1 MSEGILEALQVIED
15 QKGISKEII
24 IEAIETALISAY
36 KKNFGQTQN
45 VEVVFNRSKDQF
57 EIYQSKKVVEEVE
70 DPSLEIALTDAQE
83 KNPVYEPG
91 DVIKFLIEPTS
102 FGRIAAQTAKQVITQ
117 RVREEERN
125 LVYDEFI
132 QYEDDLLQ
140 GVVERM
146 DNRFI
151 YINLGKIEA
160 ALSKHDRIPNEDYRP
175 HDRIKVYV
183 SKVENT
189 TKGPQVYVSRTHP
202 NLVKRL
208 FEQEVPEVFD
218 GIVEIKSIAREAG
231 DRSKVA
237 VYADDSTIDPV
248 GTCVGP
254 RGQRVQ
260 NVVNEL
266 NGENMDII
274 EWDTDPAVFITN
286 ALKPADVVDV
296 HFINEEETS
305 CIVVVPDHQL
315 SLAIGKRGQNVRL
328 AARLTN
334 CKIDIKSESD
344 MNDFDLEA
352 AKALAASEESADQ
365 KDVPEIE
372 NEQEPAV
379 QENLTTENLEAV
391 IEEVE
396 EIEEEEM
403 DESMESALEKE
414 DYETGEL
421 SSEQAEDMAD
431 LGQIHDE
438 YRRIDE
444 EFEESEAVD
453 EEAVKDDHDLMDS
466 IDEDLSE

>member
-1 MSEGILEALQVIED
+1 MSEGILQALELIEEE
-15 QKGISKEII
+15 KGISKDII
-24 IEAIETALISAY
+24 IDAIETALISAY
-36 KKNFGQTQN
+36 KKNYGQSQN
-45 VEVVFNRSKDQF
+45 VEVKFNPDRDRF
-57 EIYQSKKVVEEVE
+57 EIYQSKEVVEEVE
-70 DPSLEIALTDAQE
+70 DDSLEISLEDARE
-83 KNPVYEPG
+83 KNIAYEAG
-91 DVIKFLIEPTS
+91 DTIKFLIDPDS

-125 LVYDEFI
+125 IIYNEFI

-146 DNRFI
+146 DNRYI
-151 YINLGKIEA
+151 YVNLGKIEA
-160 ALSKHDRIPNEDYRP
+160 VLSNHDRIPNEDYRP

-183 SKVENT
+183 SNVENT

-208 FEQEVPEVFD
+208 FEQEVPEVYD
-218 GIVEIKSIAREAG
+218 GDVEIKAVAREAG

-237 VYADDSTIDPV
+237 VYAEDPSIDPV

-274 EWDTDPAVFITN
+274 EWDPDPAVFIAN
-286 ALKPADVVDV
+286 ALKPADVVDL
-296 HFINEEETS
+296 HFINDEENS
-305 CIVVVPDHQL
+305 AIVVVPDHQL

-328 AARLTN
+328 AARLAS

-344 MNDFDLEA
+344 MEDIDLDALLHPETEEDLEA
-352 AKALAASEESADQ
+352 EVAEIQAIEQTQAEVESLEELSEEVDA
-365 KDVPEIE
+365 
-372 NEQEPAV
+372 
-379 QENLTTENLEAV
+379 L
-391 IEEVE
+391 
-396 EIEEEEM
+396 
-403 DESMESALEKE
+403 DESTRSALEKE

-431 LGQIHDE
+431 MSQLQDE
-438 YRRIDE
+438 YEQIDQE
-444 EFEESEAVD
+444 IEAQD
-453 EEAVKDDHDLMDS
+453 EDLEVADEGVKEDHDLMDS
-466 IDEDLSE
+466 IDQDLTDDSPAE

>member
-70 DPSLEIALTDAQE
+70 DSSLEIALSDARE
-83 KNPVYEPG
+83 KNPAYEPG

-125 LVYDEFI
+125 LVYNEFI

-151 YINLGKIEA
+151 YVNLGKIEA
-160 ALSKHDRIPNEDYRP
+160 ALSKYDRIPNEDYRP

-189 TKGPQVYVSRTHP
+189 SKGPQVYVSRTHP

-208 FEQEVPEVFD
+208 FEQEVPEVFE

-237 VYADDSTIDPV
+237 VYAEDPDIDPV

-274 EWDTDPAVFITN
+274 QWDADPAIFITN
-286 ALKPADVVDV
+286 ALKPADVIDV
-296 HFINEEETS
+296 HFINKEMTS
-305 CIVVVPDHQL
+305 CIVIVPDHQL

-344 MNDFDLEA
+344 MEDFDLEA
-352 AKALAASEESADQ
+352 AKSLAAAEEKASGEDL
-365 KDVPEIE
+365 
-372 NEQEPAV
+372 PAV
-379 QENLTTENLEAV
+379 E
-391 IEEVE
+391 EEVAVDTEVESLE
-396 EIEEEEM
+396 EFVEDMEAL
-403 DESMESALEKE
+403 DDSTESALEKM

-421 SSEQAEDMAD
+421 SSEQVEDMAD
-431 LGQIHDE
+431 LGQLRDE
-438 YRRIDE
+438 YRQIDE
-444 EFEESEAVD
+444 EFEESDEVD
-453 EEAVKDDHDLMDS
+453 EESLKDDHELMDS
-466 IDEDLSE
+466 IEEDVDDVEEE

>member
-70 DPSLEIALTDAQE
+70 DSSLEIALSDARE
-83 KNPVYEPG
+83 KNPAYEPG

-125 LVYDEFI
+125 LVYNEFI

-151 YINLGKIEA
+151 YVNLGKIEA
-160 ALSKHDRIPNEDYRP
+160 ALSKYDRIPNEDYRP

-189 TKGPQVYVSRTHP
+189 SKGPQVYVSRTHP

-208 FEQEVPEVFD
+208 FEQEVPEVFE

-237 VYADDSTIDPV
+237 VYAEDPDIDPV

-274 EWDTDPAVFITN
+274 EWDADPAIFITN
-286 ALKPADVVDV
+286 ALKPADVIDV
-296 HFINEEETS
+296 HFINKEMTS
-305 CIVVVPDHQL
+305 CIVIVPDHQL

-344 MNDFDLEA
+344 MEDFDLEA
-352 AKALAASEESADQ
+352 AKSLAAAEEKASGEDL
-365 KDVPEIE
+365 
-372 NEQEPAV
+372 PAV
-379 QENLTTENLEAV
+379 E
-391 IEEVE
+391 EEVAVDTEVESLE
-396 EIEEEEM
+396 EFVEDMEAL
-403 DESMESALEKE
+403 DDSTESALEKM

-421 SSEQAEDMAD
+421 SSEQVEDMAD
-431 LGQIHDE
+431 LGQLRDE
-438 YRRIDE
+438 YRQIDE
-444 EFEESEAVD
+444 EFEESDEVD
-453 EEAVKDDHDLMDS
+453 EEALKDDHELMDS
-466 IDEDLSE
+466 IEEDVDDVEEE

>member
-70 DPSLEIALTDAQE
+70 DSSLEIALSDARE
-83 KNPVYEPG
+83 KNPAYEPG

-125 LVYDEFI
+125 LVYNEFI

-151 YINLGKIEA
+151 YVNLGKIAA
-160 ALSKHDRIPNEDYRP
+160 ALSKYDRIPNEDYRP

-189 TKGPQVYVSRTHP
+189 SKGPQVYVSRTHP

-208 FEQEVPEVFD
+208 FEQEVPEVFE

-237 VYADDSTIDPV
+237 VYAEDPDIDPV

-274 EWDTDPAVFITN
+274 EWDADPAIFITN
-286 ALKPADVVDV
+286 ALKPADVIDV
-296 HFINEEETS
+296 HFINKEMTS
-305 CIVVVPDHQL
+305 CIVIVPDHQL

-344 MNDFDLEA
+344 MEDFDLEA
-352 AKALAASEESADQ
+352 AKSLAAAEEKASGEDL
-365 KDVPEIE
+365 
-372 NEQEPAV
+372 PAV
-379 QENLTTENLEAV
+379 E
-391 IEEVE
+391 EEVAVDTEVESLE
-396 EIEEEEM
+396 EFVEDMEAL
-403 DESMESALEKE
+403 DDSTESALEKM

-421 SSEQAEDMAD
+421 SSEQVEDMAD
-431 LGQIHDE
+431 LGQLRDE
-438 YRRIDE
+438 YRQIDE
-444 EFEESEAVD
+444 EFEESDEVD
-453 EEAVKDDHDLMDS
+453 EEALKDDHELMDS
-466 IDEDLSE
+466 IEEDVDDVEEE

>member
-70 DPSLEIALTDAQE
+70 DSSLEIALSDARE
-83 KNPVYEPG
+83 KNPAYEPG

-125 LVYDEFI
+125 LVYNEFI

-151 YINLGKIEA
+151 YVNLGKIEA
-160 ALSKHDRIPNEDYRP
+160 ALSKCDRIPNEDYRP

-189 TKGPQVYVSRTHP
+189 SKGPQVYVSRTHP

-208 FEQEVPEVFD
+208 FEQEVPEVFE

-237 VYADDSTIDPV
+237 VYAEDPDIDPV

-274 EWDTDPAVFITN
+274 EWDADPAIFITN
-286 ALKPADVVDV
+286 ALKPADVIDV
-296 HFINEEETS
+296 HFINKEMTS
-305 CIVVVPDHQL
+305 CIVIVPDHQL

-344 MNDFDLEA
+344 MEDFDLEA
-352 AKALAASEESADQ
+352 AKSLAAAEEKASGEDL
-365 KDVPEIE
+365 
-372 NEQEPAV
+372 PAV
-379 QENLTTENLEAV
+379 E
-391 IEEVE
+391 EEVAVDTEVESLE
-396 EIEEEEM
+396 EFVEDMEAL
-403 DESMESALEKE
+403 DDSTESALEKM

-421 SSEQAEDMAD
+421 SSEQVEDMAD
-431 LGQIHDE
+431 LGQLRDE
-438 YRRIDE
+438 YRQIDE
-444 EFEESEAVD
+444 EFEESDEVD
-453 EEAVKDDHDLMDS
+453 EEALKDDHELMDS
-466 IDEDLSE
+466 IEEDVDDVEEE